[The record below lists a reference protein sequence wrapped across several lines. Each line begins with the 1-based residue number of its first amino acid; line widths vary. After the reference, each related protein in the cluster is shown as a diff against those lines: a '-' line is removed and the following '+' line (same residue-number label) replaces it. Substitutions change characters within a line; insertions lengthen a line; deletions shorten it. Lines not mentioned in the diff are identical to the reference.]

1 MTDRLCSCKRR
12 VMHSSKT
19 APVTMP
25 KYRLAADGS
34 GSVWVK
40 LMYLELSPKDV
51 AAPFGNSWLD
61 VVGGGKFA
69 FSSQGPGG
77 EIGDSEDKAK

>member
-1 MTDRLCSCKRR
+1 
-12 VMHSSKT
+12 
-19 APVTMP
+19 MP
-25 KYRLAADGS
+25 KYRLADGS

-40 LMYLELSPKDV
+40 LMYLELSTKGA
-51 AAPFGNSWLD
+51 AAPFGNSWFD